1 MKILL
6 WNMYLRLFRNT
17 AIAISLLLMPVD
29 LIAAEIDGMSAIDN
43 VCLAEARR
51 AEDQHGIPR
60 GLLQSI
66 TRVEAGRKTVT
77 SEYMPWPW
85 TLNDQGKGLFFDTKQ
100 AAVDY
105 LQAAVS
111 AGDHSVDAGCM
122 QVNTKWHM
130 DGFFELADM
139 LDPVQNADYA
149 ASFLLDLHAA
159 HQSWDGAVKH
169 YHSSDPAKHVQYHA
183 RVLGELETYLAAHN
197 APLVAA
203 DPMVDVADG
212 LLAVSAASLA
222 AEPEYGSAEYAP
234 DHAAPLLS
242 GEPSTGSAE
251 VVPSSAALASNGSAD
266 GIVATVSDALMDVP
280 SQGDADRLQEDA
292 DRLLRERQPHLAP
305 QWQKV
310 EKFREMLARE
320 AS

>member
-1 MKILL
+1 
-6 WNMYLRLFRNT
+6 MYLRPFRNT
-17 AIAISLLLMPVD
+17 AIAISLLLMPLD
-29 LIAAEIDGMSAIDN
+29 LIAAEIGGVPAIDN

-77 SEYMPWPW
+77 GEYMPWPW

-105 LQAAVS
+105 LQEAVS

-183 RVLGELETYLAAHN
+183 RVLGELETYLAAYN
-197 APLVAA
+197 APLEAA
-203 DPMVDVADG
+203 APVVDLADAR
-212 LLAVSAASLA
+212 LAVSAPSLA
-222 AEPEYGSAEYAP
+222 AEPE
-234 DHAAPLLS
+234 
-242 GEPSTGSAE
+242 
-251 VVPSSAALASNGSAD
+251 
-266 GIVATVSDALMDVP
+266 
-280 SQGDADRLQEDA
+280 
-292 DRLLRERQPHLAP
+292 
-305 QWQKV
+305 
-310 EKFREMLARE
+310 
-320 AS
+320 

>member
-1 MKILL
+1 
-6 WNMYLRLFRNT
+6 MYLRPFRNT

-29 LIAAEIDGMSAIDN
+29 LIAAEIDGVSAIDN

-77 SEYMPWPW
+77 GEYMPWPW

-105 LQAAVS
+105 LQKAVS
-111 AGDHSVDAGCM
+111 VGDHSVDAGCM

-139 LDPVQNADYA
+139 LDPLQNADYA

-169 YHSSDPAKHVQYHA
+169 YHSSNPKKHMQYHA

-197 APLVAA
+197 AQLESANPVIEVADA
-203 DPMVDVADG
+203 PMVFGATSSSV
-212 LLAVSAASLA
+212 
-222 AEPEYGSAEYAP
+222 EPEYGSAEYSP
-234 DHAAPLLS
+234 DPSVPLSSVGRSTETAVVLHA
-242 GEPSTGSAE
+242 SAE
-251 VVPSSAALASNGSAD
+251 RAPEVSTLNTGV
-266 GIVATVSDALMDVP
+266 TVSETIMDVP
-280 SQGDADRLQEDA
+280 TQEDA
-292 DRLLRERQPHLAP
+292 DTLLRERQPHLAP

-310 EKFREMLARE
+310 EQFREMLARE

>member
-1 MKILL
+1 MH
-6 WNMYLRLFRNT
+6 LRPFWNT
-17 AIAISLLLMPVD
+17 AIAISLLLMPLD
-29 LIAAEIDGMSAIDN
+29 LIAAEIDGVPAIEN

-77 SEYMPWPW
+77 GEYMPWPW

-122 QVNTKWHM
+122 QVNTKWHI

-197 APLVAA
+197 ALLEAA
-203 DPMVDVADG
+203 DPVVDGADSP
-212 LLAVSAASLA
+212 LAVNAASLT

-234 DHAAPLLS
+234 DHAAPILS
-242 GEPSTGSAE
+242 GEPSTVSAA
-251 VVPSSAALASNGSAD
+251 VVPASAAPASDVSAGD
-266 GIVATVSDALMDVP
+266 IAAAVSDTITDVP
-280 SQGDADRLQEDA
+280 SREDA
-292 DRLLRERQPHLAP
+292 DRLLRERQPHLAH

-310 EKFREMLARE
+310 ERFREMLARE

>member
-1 MKILL
+1 MKIMPL
-6 WNMYLRLFRNT
+6 NMYPRPVRIT
-17 AIAISLLLMPVD
+17 AIAISFLFLSVD
-29 LIAAEIDGMSAIDN
+29 FVAAETDGVSTIDN
-43 VCLAEARR
+43 ICLAEARR

-77 SEYMPWPW
+77 GEYMPWPW
-85 TLNDQGKGLFFDTKQ
+85 TLNDKGEGLFFDTKQ

-111 AGDHSVDAGCM
+111 ADDHSVDAGCM

-149 ASFLLDLHAA
+149 ASFLIDLHAA

-183 RVLGELETYLAAHN
+183 RVLAELETYLAAHN
-197 APLVAA
+197 TPLETTDPVVELA
-203 DPMVDVADG
+203 DTPM
-212 LLAVSAASLA
+212 AVNAASA
-222 AEPEYGSAEYAP
+222 GAEPEYGSAEYAP
-234 DHAAPLLS
+234 DLAIGAPSGDQSSNSAAVVPAS
-242 GEPSTGSAE
+242 DEPASDGSTGDIA
-251 VVPSSAALASNGSAD
+251 
-266 GIVATVSDALMDVP
+266 VAVSDTVIDVP
-280 SQGDADRLQEDA
+280 TQEDA

-310 EKFREMLARE
+310 EQFRAMLARE

>member
-1 MKILL
+1 MIRERPV
-6 WNMYLRLFRNT
+6 LR
-17 AIAISLLLMPVD
+17 
-29 LIAAEIDGMSAIDN
+29 
-43 VCLAEARR
+43 
-51 AEDQHGIPR
+51 
-60 GLLQSI
+60 
-66 TRVEAGRKTVT
+66 
-77 SEYMPWPW
+77 Y
-85 TLNDQGKGLFFDTKQ
+85 KQ

-183 RVLGELETYLAAHN
+183 RVLGELESYLAAHN
-197 APLVAA
+197 ALLEAA
-203 DPMVDVADG
+203 DPVVDVADAP
-212 LLAVSAASLA
+212 LAVNAASLA
-222 AEPEYGSAEYAP
+222 AEPEYGSAAYAP
-234 DHAAPLLS
+234 DHAAPILS
-242 GEPSTGSAE
+242 SEPSIESAA
-251 VVPSSAALASNGSAD
+251 VVPASAVPASDVSAGD
-266 GIVATVSDALMDVP
+266 IAVAVSDTTMDVP
-280 SQGDADRLQEDA
+280 SQEDA

-310 EKFREMLARE
+310 ESFARCWHARQVDTPPLPFHDAVTNSPE
-320 AS
+320 LNCI

>member
-1 MKILL
+1 MPL
-6 WNMYLRLFRNT
+6 NMYLRLSRIT
-17 AIAISLLLMPVD
+17 AIAICLLTMPVD
-29 LIAAEIDGMSAIDN
+29 LIAAEIDGVSAIEN

-77 SEYMPWPW
+77 GEYMPWPW

-105 LQAAVS
+105 LKEAVS
-111 AGDHSVDAGCM
+111 AADHSVDAGCM
-122 QVNTKWHM
+122 QINTKWHM
-130 DGFFELADM
+130 EGFFELADM

-183 RVLGELETYLAAHN
+183 RVLGELEIYLAVQN
-197 APLVAA
+197 ALPGAPDLV
-203 DPMVDVADG
+203 VEVADAAM
-212 LLAVSAASLA
+212 AVSEASSA
-222 AEPEYGSAEYAP
+222 IEPEYGSAEYAP
-234 DHAAPLLS
+234 DLAPHVS
-242 GEPSTGSAE
+242 IGDRSTGTSMVLPVIAE
-251 VVPSSAALASNGSAD
+251 PASD
-266 GIVATVSDALMDVP
+266 G
-280 SQGDADRLQEDA
+280 SQGGIAVAVSETIIDAPTQEEADRLV
-292 DRLLRERQPHLAP
+292 RERQPHLAP

-310 EKFREMLARE
+310 KQFRKMLARE

>member
-1 MKILL
+1 
-6 WNMYLRLFRNT
+6 MYLRPLRNT
-17 AIAISLLLMPVD
+17 AIAISLLLMPLD
-29 LIAAEIDGMSAIDN
+29 LIAAQIDGLSVIDN

-60 GLLQSI
+60 GVLQSI

-77 SEYMPWPW
+77 GEYMPWPW
-85 TLNDQGKGLFFDTKQ
+85 TLNDQGKGLFFDTKK

-105 LQAAVS
+105 LQEAVS

-159 HQSWDGAVKH
+159 HQSWDDAVKH

-183 RVLGELETYLAAHN
+183 RVLGELETYLAAHS
-197 APLVAA
+197 APLEAA
-203 DPMVDVADG
+203 APVVDLADAP
-212 LLAVSAASLA
+212 LAVSAPSLA

-234 DHAAPLLS
+234 DQAAPVLASEPITES
-242 GEPSTGSAE
+242 GAVLPPSAAPAPDGSAGDI
-251 VVPSSAALASNGSAD
+251 A
-266 GIVATVSDALMDVP
+266 VAVSDTIMDMP
-280 SQGDADRLQEDA
+280 SKEDA

>member
-1 MKILL
+1 
-6 WNMYLRLFRNT
+6 MYPRPVRIT
-17 AIAISLLLMPVD
+17 AIAISFLFLSVD
-29 LIAAEIDGMSAIDN
+29 FVAAETDGVSTIDN
-43 VCLAEARR
+43 ICLAEARR

-77 SEYMPWPW
+77 GEYMPWPW
-85 TLNDQGKGLFFDTKQ
+85 TLNDKGEGLFFDTKQ

-111 AGDHSVDAGCM
+111 ADDHSVDAGCM

-139 LDPVQNADYA
+139 LDPLQNADYA
-149 ASFLLDLHAA
+149 ASFLIDLHAA

-183 RVLGELETYLAAHN
+183 RVLAELETYLAAHN
-197 APLVAA
+197 TPLETTDPVVELA
-203 DPMVDVADG
+203 DTPM
-212 LLAVSAASLA
+212 AVNAASSG

-234 DHAAPLLS
+234 DLAIGAPSGDQSNNSAAVVPAS
-242 GEPSTGSAE
+242 DEPASDGSTGDIA
-251 VVPSSAALASNGSAD
+251 
-266 GIVATVSDALMDVP
+266 VAVSDTDIDVP
-280 SQGDADRLQEDA
+280 TQENADK
-292 DRLLRERQPHLAP
+292 LLRERQPHLAP

-310 EKFREMLARE
+310 EQFRAMLARE

>member
-1 MKILL
+1 MKIMQL
-6 WNMYLRLFRNT
+6 NIYLRPLRNT
-17 AIAISLLLMPVD
+17 AIAISLSLMPINI
-29 LIAAEIDGMSAIDN
+29 IAAEIDGVSAIDN
-43 VCLAEARR
+43 VCLSEARR

-66 TRVEAGRKTVT
+66 TRVEAGRKTVMD
-77 SEYMPWPW
+77 EYMPWPW

-105 LQAAVS
+105 LQEAVS
-111 AGDHSVDAGCM
+111 AGEHSVDAGCM

-149 ASFLLDLHAA
+149 ASFLLDLYAA

-197 APLVAA
+197 ALLEAA
-203 DPMVDVADG
+203 DPVVDGADSP
-212 LLAVSAASLA
+212 LAVNAASLT

-234 DHAAPLLS
+234 DHAAPILS
-242 GEPSTGSAE
+242 GEPSTVSAA
-251 VVPSSAALASNGSAD
+251 VVPASAAPTSDVSAGD
-266 GIVATVSDALMDVP
+266 VAAAVSDTITDVP
-280 SQGDADRLQEDA
+280 PQEDA
-292 DRLLRERQPHLAP
+292 DRLLRERQPHLAH

-310 EKFREMLARE
+310 ERFREMLARE

>member
-1 MKILL
+1 
-6 WNMYLRLFRNT
+6 MYLRPFRNT
-17 AIAISLLLMPVD
+17 AIAISLLLMPGD
-29 LIAAEIDGMSAIDN
+29 LIAAEIDGVSTIDN
-43 VCLAEARR
+43 VCLIEARR

-77 SEYMPWPW
+77 GEYMPWPW
-85 TLNDQGKGLFFDTKQ
+85 TLNDKGKGLFFDTKQ

-105 LQAAVS
+105 LQEAVS

-130 DGFFELADM
+130 DGFFELEDM

-169 YHSSDPAKHVQYHA
+169 YHSSDPAKHMQYHA
-183 RVLGELETYLAAHN
+183 RVLGELETYLAMHN
-197 APLVAA
+197 ALLEAA
-203 DPMVDVADG
+203 DPVVDVADAP
-212 LLAVSAASLA
+212 LAVSAVSFPS
-222 AEPEYGSAEYAP
+222 EPEYGSAEYAT
-234 DHAAPLLS
+234 DHAAPVS
-242 GEPSTGSAE
+242 SNKASNETAA
-251 VVPSSAALASNGSAD
+251 VVPASATPASDVSAGDIAVAGSGA
-266 GIVATVSDALMDVP
+266 IIDVP
-280 SQGDADRLQEDA
+280 SQEDV
-292 DRLLRERQPHLAP
+292 DRLLRERQPHLAH

>member
-1 MKILL
+1 MKIIPL
-6 WNMYLRLFRNT
+6 NMYLRPFRNT
-17 AIAISLLLMPVD
+17 AIAISLLLMPLD
-29 LIAAEIDGMSAIDN
+29 LIAAEIGGVPAIDN

-77 SEYMPWPW
+77 GEYMPWPW

-197 APLVAA
+197 APLEAA
-203 DPMVDVADG
+203 DPVVDLADAPV
-212 LLAVSAASLA
+212 AVSAPSLA

-234 DHAAPLLS
+234 DQAAPVS
-242 GEPSTGSAE
+242 SVEPSTETAAVVPASAAPASEGSA
-251 VVPSSAALASNGSAD
+251 AD
-266 GIVATVSDALMDVP
+266 IAVAVSDTIMDVP
-280 SQGDADRLQEDA
+280 SQEDA

>member
-1 MKILL
+1 
-6 WNMYLRLFRNT
+6 MYLRPFRNT
-17 AIAISLLLMPVD
+17 AIAISLLLVPLD
-29 LIAAEIDGMSAIDN
+29 LIAAEIGGVLTIDN

-77 SEYMPWPW
+77 GEYMPWPW

-105 LQAAVS
+105 LQEAVS

-197 APLVAA
+197 APLEAA
-203 DPMVDVADG
+203 DPVVDLADAP
-212 LLAVSAASLA
+212 LAVSAPSLA

-234 DHAAPLLS
+234 DQAAPVS
-242 GEPSTGSAE
+242 SVEPSTETAAVVPARAAPASEGSAGDI
-251 VVPSSAALASNGSAD
+251 A
-266 GIVATVSDALMDVP
+266 VAVSDTIMDVP
-280 SQGDADRLQEDA
+280 AQEDA
-292 DRLLRERQPHLAP
+292 DRLLRERQPLLAP

>member
-1 MKILL
+1 MKIMPL
-6 WNMYLRLFRNT
+6 NMYPRPVRIT
-17 AIAISLLLMPVD
+17 AIAISFLFLSVD
-29 LIAAEIDGMSAIDN
+29 FVAAETDGVSTIDN
-43 VCLAEARR
+43 ICLAEARR

-60 GLLQSI
+60 GVLQSI

-77 SEYMPWPW
+77 GEYMPWPW
-85 TLNDQGKGLFFDTKQ
+85 TLNDKGEGLFFDTKQ

-111 AGDHSVDAGCM
+111 ADDHSVDAGCM

-149 ASFLLDLHAA
+149 ASFLIDLHAA

-183 RVLGELETYLAAHN
+183 RVLAELETYLAAHN
-197 APLVAA
+197 TPLETTDPVVELA
-203 DPMVDVADG
+203 DTPM
-212 LLAVSAASLA
+212 AVNAASA
-222 AEPEYGSAEYAP
+222 GAEPEYGSAEYAP
-234 DHAAPLLS
+234 DLAIGAPSGDRPNNSAAVVPAS
-242 GEPSTGSAE
+242 DEPASDGSTGDIA
-251 VVPSSAALASNGSAD
+251 
-266 GIVATVSDALMDVP
+266 VAVSDTVIDVP
-280 SQGDADRLQEDA
+280 TQEDA

-310 EKFREMLARE
+310 EQFRAMLARE

>member
-1 MKILL
+1 MKIMPL
-6 WNMYLRLFRNT
+6 NMCTRPVRIT
-17 AIAISLLLMPVD
+17 AIAISILFLWVD
-29 LIAAEIDGMSAIDN
+29 FVAAETDGVSTIDN
-43 VCLAEARR
+43 ICLAEARR

-77 SEYMPWPW
+77 GEYMPWPW
-85 TLNDQGKGLFFDTKQ
+85 TLNDKGEGLFFDTKQ

-111 AGDHSVDAGCM
+111 ADDHSVDAGCM

-149 ASFLLDLHAA
+149 ASFLIDLHAA

-183 RVLGELETYLAAHN
+183 RVLAELETYLAAHN
-197 APLVAA
+197 TPLETTDPVVELA
-203 DPMVDVADG
+203 DTPM
-212 LLAVSAASLA
+212 AVNAASA
-222 AEPEYGSAEYAP
+222 GAEPEYGSAEYAP
-234 DHAAPLLS
+234 DLAIGAPSGDQSSNSAAVVPAS
-242 GEPSTGSAE
+242 DEPASDGSTGDIA
-251 VVPSSAALASNGSAD
+251 
-266 GIVATVSDALMDVP
+266 VAVSDTVIDVP
-280 SQGDADRLQEDA
+280 TQEDA

-310 EKFREMLARE
+310 EQFRAMLARE

>member
-1 MKILL
+1 MKIMPL
-6 WNMYLRLFRNT
+6 NMYPHPFRIT

-29 LIAAEIDGMSAIDN
+29 LIAAEINGVSTIDN

-51 AEDQHGIPR
+51 AEVQHGIPR

-77 SEYMPWPW
+77 GEYMPWPW

-100 AAVDY
+100 ATVDY
-105 LQAAVS
+105 LQEAVS
-111 AGDHSVDAGCM
+111 AADHSVDAGCM
-122 QVNTKWHM
+122 QINTKWHM

-183 RVLGELETYLAAHN
+183 RVLGELETYLAAQN
-197 APLVAA
+197 ALPGAV
-203 DPMVDVADG
+203 DPVVEVADAAM
-212 LLAVSAASLA
+212 AVSEASSTI
-222 AEPEYGSAEYAP
+222 EPEYGSAEYAP
-234 DHAAPLLS
+234 DLAAPVS
-242 GEPSTGSAE
+242 IGDRSTGTSMVLPVSAK
-251 VVPSSAALASNGSAD
+251 PASD
-266 GIVATVSDALMDVP
+266 G
-280 SQGDADRLQEDA
+280 SQGGIAVAVSETIVDASTQEDA

-310 EKFREMLARE
+310 EQFRKLLARE